1 MMSNKNDDKPQLSQV
16 TDAKRSEARRSEV
29 AKAALA
35 RVGRE
40 TMNNAVLWGHIVTRR

>member
-1 MMSNKNDDKPQLSQV
+1 M

-40 TMNNAVLWGHIVTRR
+40 TVNNAVLGGHTVTHR